1 MCTVGLQEIL
11 KATYR
16 FVELRAVSSYLIAVV
31 AIMKRCRDR
40 LLQLSSTAFVS
51 SNFYLSTCERY
62 FFAGREICCLR
73 CLLCSFCLKHIVCS
87 AKL

>member
-11 KATYR
+11 KLYR
-16 FVELRAVSSYLIAVV
+16 LRIELRAVSSYVIAVV

-51 SNFYLSTCERY
+51 SCTRTATAAAMAA
-62 FFAGREICCLR
+62 FFVGLYRLYVELR
-73 CLLCSFCLKHIVCS
+73 AVGSI
-87 AKL
+87 